1 MGPVPWLTQ
10 SRTVSA
16 CSTLVPE
23 AGSWSKTVFAGNSLL
38 TS

>member
-16 CSTLVPE
+16 CSTLTPA
-23 AGSWSKTVFAGNSLL
+23 AGSWSKTVFSGNSLL
-38 TS
+38 AS